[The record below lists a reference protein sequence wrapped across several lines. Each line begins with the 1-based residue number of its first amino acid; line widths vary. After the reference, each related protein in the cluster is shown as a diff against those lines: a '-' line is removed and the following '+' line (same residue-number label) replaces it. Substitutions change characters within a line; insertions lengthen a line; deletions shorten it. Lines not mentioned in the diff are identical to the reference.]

1 MSLHSDSAKKE
12 ELFILEGRG
21 VLKNDGLLG
30 SDNGVS
36 VTIKANKEFFVVCKQ
51 DVVIKCVEFARI
63 SFRDIQI
70 QPYGNSDKNSEGLFL
85 VTYTKKF
92 QKEFF
97 KDNPHSAM
105 AHVSFV
111 LMDAALIRFF
121 KESIASCRGHHIQS
135 FVVSHKTL
143 LLGFFSLVGILIAAY
158 CNADLLVNTFVSDK
172 MARDMG
178 ERVIK
183 SHPFIQADV
192 CLDSKNSNYIAS
204 IENAFSKTSYGIK
217 PTIRVIHNNDIN
229 AFALPGG
236 LIYVHSEL
244 IKKAG
249 NSDELVGVL
258 AHEYGH
264 SVHKHS
270 LLAFVKISIIEYFTN
285 LFFGSDSIANIFTVI
300 EGLRYSREVEREADA
315 TALKVLK
322 ELNVSHVGLKTFF
335 HRVDNLSKKK
345 EEGKKGELPKR
356 EAASVENRKESRL
369 MFRFPTFLLTHPH
382 IEDRIKSIPQEVDQN
397 TKPLLSESEF
407 ADLKKKTESC
417 VVSNT
422 TVMQKI
428 KDTFKKKNS

>member
-1 MSLHSDSAKKE
+1 MSLYSEKNTKE
-12 ELFILEGRG
+12 RPFDIEGVG

-30 SDNGVS
+30 SDNGVCI
-36 VTIKANKEFFVVCKQ
+36 VIKANKDFFVVFKQ
-51 DVVIKCVEFARI
+51 AEKTKLDEFACI
-63 SFRDIQI
+63 SFRDIQM
-70 QPYGNSDKNSEGLFL
+70 QPYGNSDKKSDGLFL

-92 QKEFF
+92 QKALF
-97 KDNPHSAM
+97 KDSPHSTM
-105 AHVSFV
+105 AHISFV
-111 LMDAALIRFF
+111 LSDAALVRFF
-121 KESIASCRGHHIQS
+121 KESLAACRSYHIKN
-135 FVVSHKTL
+135 FIVLHKTL
-143 LLGFFSLVGILIAAY
+143 LLGFFSLVGVLITAH

-183 SHPFIQADV
+183 SHHFIQADV
-192 CLDSKNSNYIAS
+192 CLDSKNSDYIAS
-204 IENAFSKTSYGIK
+204 IENAFSKTSYGLK
-217 PTIRVIHNNDIN
+217 PTIRVIHNDDIN

-249 NSDELVGVL
+249 DADELVGVL

-300 EGLRYSREVEREADA
+300 EGLRYSREIEREADA

-335 HRVDNLSKKK
+335 HRVEDLSKNKSEKKEDDSSKKK
-345 EEGKKGELPKR
+345 DDSVKKK
-356 EAASVENRKESRL
+356 SRL
-369 MFRFPTFLLTHPH
+369 KFRFPGFLSTHPH
-382 IEDRIKSIPQEVDQN
+382 IEDRINNIPQEVDKN

-407 ADLKKKTESC
+407 TDLQKKTERC
-417 VVSNT
+417 VVRDAT
-422 TVMQKI
+422 MMQRI
-428 KDTFKKKNS
+428 TAIFKKKS